1 MNGATARLTPLPVVR
16 AAQLQQAVAEQ
27 QWLIETLWTHCSV
40 GLVGGT
46 PKSLKTWLA
55 LELAV
60 SVASGTACLGRFAV
74 KHKGLALIYLAEDQP
89 CDVRQRLQNLC
100 EHRAVAMNQLDVLVI
115 TEPVL
120 RLDDERAIERLDAT
134 LAAYKP
140 TLLLLDPFVRLHRAN
155 ENDAQDIARILAS
168 LRQLQRKHL
177 CAVVVVHHTRK
188 NHRTRQHGQALRGSG
203 DFHAW
208 ADCALYLNHTSNGAL
223 QLNIEHRSAA
233 APAPLYLRLVGQPP
247 HPEIVQLDDDEK
259 QPGIEHRVLGSLRQS
274 HNPMRRSVLRQL
286 LAINNQRL
294 GQALLT
300 LEKLGSIRRTDQG
313 WVAQ

>member
-1 MNGATARLTPLPVVR
+1 VSDATALVTPLPVVR
-16 AAQLQQAVAEQ
+16 ADELQQAVAEQ
-27 QWLIETLWTHCSV
+27 QWLIETLWTQYGV

-60 SVASGTACLGRFAV
+60 AVASGTACLGRFAV
-74 KHKGLALIYLAEDQP
+74 KRKGLALIYLAEDQP

-100 EHRAVAMNQLDVLVI
+100 EHRDVAMNQLDVLVI
-115 TEPVL
+115 TEPCL
-120 RLDDERAIERLDAT
+120 RLDNERDIERLDAT
-134 LAAYKP
+134 LQQYKP

-155 ENDAQDIARILAS
+155 ENDAQEVARILAS

-188 NHRTRQHGQALRGSG
+188 NQRTGQHGQALRGSG

-208 ADCALYLNHTSNGAL
+208 ADCALYLNHTSYNAL
-223 QLNIEHRSAA
+223 QMTIEHRSAA
-233 APAPLYLRLVGQPP
+233 TPGPLYLCLVGQPP
-247 HPEIVQLDDDEK
+247 HPEIVKLDNEQ
-259 QPGIEHRVLGSLRQS
+259 QPGIEDRVLVSLHQS
-274 HNPMRRSVLRQL
+274 QNPVRRSVLRQL

-294 GQALLT
+294 GQALLI
-300 LEKLGSIRRTDQG
+300 LEKQGTIRRTDQG

>member
-1 MNGATARLTPLPVVR
+1 MSSAICQLTPLPVLR
-16 AAQLQQAVAEQ
+16 AAELQQTVSQQ
-27 QWLIETLWTHCSV
+27 QWLIETLWTQCGV

-74 KHKGLALIYLAEDQP
+74 QRKGFALIYLAEDQP
-89 CDVRQRLQNLC
+89 CDVRQRLQHLC
-100 EHRAVAMNQLDVLVI
+100 QYRDVAMQQLDVLVI
-115 TEPVL
+115 TEPTL
-120 RLDDERAIERLDAT
+120 RLDNQCDIERLDAT

-155 ENDAQDIARILAS
+155 ENDAQEVARILAS
-168 LRQLQRKHL
+168 LRQLQRQHH

-188 NHRTRQHGQALRGSG
+188 NHRCSQHGQALRGSG

-208 ADCALYLNHTSNGAL
+208 ADSALYLNHTSNGML

-233 APAPLYLRLVGQPP
+233 APEPLYLRLVGQPP
-247 HPEIVQLDDDEK
+247 HPAIVQPDDSPQSSVE
-259 QPGIEHRVLGSLRQS
+259 QRVLQSLQHS
-274 HNPMRRSVLRQL
+274 QTPMRRTALRQL
-286 LAINNQRL
+286 LTINNQRL
-294 GQALLT
+294 GQALES
-300 LEKLGSIRRTDQG
+300 LEKAGSIERTDLG
-313 WVAQ
+313 WSVQQ

>member
-1 MNGATARLTPLPVVR
+1 MNGATARPTPLPVVR
-16 AAQLQQAVAEQ
+16 AAQLQQAIAEQ
-27 QWLIETLWTHCSV
+27 QWLIETLWTQCAV

-89 CDVRQRLQNLC
+89 CDVRLRLQNLC
-100 EHRAVAMNQLDVLVI
+100 EHRDVAMNQLDVLAI
-115 TEPVL
+115 TEPCL
-120 RLDDERAIERLDAT
+120 RLDDERDIERLDAT
-134 LAAYKP
+134 LHQYKP

-155 ENDAQDIARILAS
+155 ENDAQEVARILAS
-168 LRQLQRKHL
+168 LRQLQRKHHS
-177 CAVVVVHHTRK
+177 AIIVVHHTRK
-188 NHRTRQHGQALRGSG
+188 NQRSGQHGQALRGSG

-208 ADCALYLNHTSNGAL
+208 ADCALYLNHTSYNAL
-223 QLNIEHRSAA
+223 QMTIEHRAA
-233 APAPLYLRLVGQPP
+233 QAPAPLYLRLVGQPP
-247 HPEIVQLDDDEK
+247 HPEIVKLDDEQ
-259 QPGIEHRVLGSLRQS
+259 QPDVEDRVLVSLSQS
-274 HNPMRRSVLRQL
+274 HNPMRRTVLRQL

-300 LEKLGSIRRTDQG
+300 LEKQGSIRRTDQG

>member
-1 MNGATARLTPLPVVR
+1 VNGATRRLSPLPVVR
-16 AAQLQQAVAEQ
+16 AAELQQAVAEQ

-100 EHRAVAMNQLDVLVI
+100 EHRDVAMNQLDVLVI
-115 TEPVL
+115 TEPCL
-120 RLDDERAIERLDAT
+120 RLDDERDIERLDAT
-134 LAAYKP
+134 LAQYKP

-155 ENDAQDIARILAS
+155 ENDAQEVARILAS
-168 LRQLQRKHL
+168 LRQLQRKHHS
-177 CAVVVVHHTRK
+177 AIIVVHHTRK
-188 NHRTRQHGQALRGSG
+188 NQRSGQHGQALRGSG

-208 ADCALYLNHTSNGAL
+208 ADCALYLNHASYNAL
-223 QLNIEHRSAA
+223 QMTIEHRAA
-233 APAPLYLRLVGQPP
+233 QAPAPLYLQLVGQPP
-247 HPEIVQLDDDEK
+247 HPEIVQLYDEQ
-259 QPGIEHRVLGSLRQS
+259 QPGIEDRVLGSLSQS
-274 HNPMRRSVLRQL
+274 HNPMRRTVLRQL

-294 GQALLT
+294 GQALIT
-300 LEKLGSIRRTDQG
+300 LEKQGSIRRTDQG